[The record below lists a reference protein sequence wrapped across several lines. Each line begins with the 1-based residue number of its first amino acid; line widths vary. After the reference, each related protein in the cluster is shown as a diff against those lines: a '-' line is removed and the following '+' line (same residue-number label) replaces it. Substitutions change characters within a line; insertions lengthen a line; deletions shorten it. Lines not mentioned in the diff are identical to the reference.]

1 MIKVHYQLHTNAF
14 DALLYDENKEAE
26 KTGEEMICAILYL
39 EKFDKSRF
47 SDLKK
52 RVKNDSVQNKEKYMK
67 TLTTVKSLLLN
78 YQPNTS
84 KKYQPQG
91 FWNQLMSTQ
100 RGKTGDDEGEA
111 KEENKKSWRSL
122 DHITR
127 IEYGRKGNYER
138 KIEFSTQVNLKYY
151 AEESR
156 RKSKFW
162 KKTI

>member
-52 RVKNDSVQNKEKYMK
+52 RVKNDSVLNKEKYMK

-91 FWNQLMSTQ
+91 F
-100 RGKTGDDEGEA
+100 
-111 KEENKKSWRSL
+111 
-122 DHITR
+122 
-127 IEYGRKGNYER
+127 
-138 KIEFSTQVNLKYY
+138 
-151 AEESR
+151 
-156 RKSKFW
+156 
-162 KKTI
+162 